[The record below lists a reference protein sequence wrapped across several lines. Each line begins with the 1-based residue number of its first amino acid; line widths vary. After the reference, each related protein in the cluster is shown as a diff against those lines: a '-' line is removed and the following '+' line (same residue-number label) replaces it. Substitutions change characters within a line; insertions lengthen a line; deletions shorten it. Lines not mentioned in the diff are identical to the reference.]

1 MKGAEKMNLKELK
14 ELIEAVNRSAITHFE
29 MEQEGLK
36 LNLRKDTAFP
46 TDGAQ
51 ASVMAMAAYN
61 QLPAVQQFIRG
72 GTGLPAGLAALP
84 PVAPATAF
92 AAAPA
97 TAPVAL
103 AATPS
108 AATLANEPA
117 AALAAAPANLPA
129 STTPAAAVEEE
140 GILLVKSPMVGVF
153 YEASQPGA
161 PPFVKIG
168 DQICKGQVLCIIEA
182 MKLMNEVQ
190 AEIEGTIIDILIK
203 NEEMA
208 EYGQPLF
215 KVKSK

>member
-1 MKGAEKMNLKELK
+1 MNLKELK

-36 LNLRKDTAFP
+36 LNLRKDTALP

-51 ASVMAMAAYN
+51 ASAMAMAAYD
-61 QLPAVQQFIRG
+61 QMPAVQQFIRG
-72 GTGLPAGLAALP
+72 GTGLSAGLALSP
-84 PVAPATAF
+84 
-92 AAAPA
+92 AAPA
-97 TAPVAL
+97 TAPAAL
-103 AATPS
+103 VTAPAAM
-108 AATLANEPA
+108 LANESSAAPA
-117 AALAAAPANLPA
+117 SAPANLPA
-129 STTPAAAVEEE
+129 SATSAAVVEEE

-168 DQICKGQVLCIIEA
+168 DQIGKGQVLCIIEA

-190 AEIEGTIIDILIK
+190 AEIEGTIIDIMIK